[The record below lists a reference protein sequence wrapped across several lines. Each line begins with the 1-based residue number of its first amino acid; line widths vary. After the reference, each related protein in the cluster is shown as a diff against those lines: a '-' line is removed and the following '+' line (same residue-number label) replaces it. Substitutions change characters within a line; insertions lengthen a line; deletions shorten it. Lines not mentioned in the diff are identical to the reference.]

1 MITTVILVT
10 GFGPFDNISTNP
22 TEELV
27 GYLERS
33 HEDVESTVLPV
44 AYDKARDRI
53 IKRLEKNDIHSVIS
67 FGLNPFIGHFNIE
80 EIAVN
85 IRASE
90 VPDVDGVSGGD
101 QPVRKGGPLALRSRL
116 PTVDIQRKLRDSKI
130 PARRSFSAGVYICN
144 EVFYTLLDELGSE
157 KMAGFIHIPQSTG
170 NISENPRLYRSP
182 HMSMDMIRA
191 GADIIMDSI
200 R

>member
-1 MITTVILVT
+1 MTTVILVT
-10 GFGPFDNISTNP
+10 GFGPFGNFSTNP
-22 TEELV
+22 TEELIS
-27 GYLERS
+27 YLERAN
-33 HEDVESTVLPV
+33 EDIDSMVLPV
-44 AYDKARDRI
+44 AYDKARDLLI
-53 IKRLEKNDIHSVIS
+53 ERLEENQYRSAIS

-116 PTVDIQRKLRDSKI
+116 PTADIQRKLRDSKI

-144 EVFYTLLDELGSE
+144 EVFYTLLDVFGSE
-157 KMAGFIHIPQSTG
+157 KMTGFIHVPQSTE

-191 GADIIMDSI
+191 GADIILDSI